1 MTSAFKGDLKLL
13 LKQHKNVNL
22 LQDVVNT
29 LLRGDVLE
37 SKYRD
42 HALVGKWQGF
52 RECHISPDWLLIY
65 LKNEN
70 QLILTLTRT
79 GSHSNLLKK

>member
-13 LKQHKNVNL
+13 LKHKNVNL

-79 GSHSNLLKK
+79 GSHSNLLQK

>member
-29 LLRGDVLE
+29 LLRGDVLD